1 MFSFIEV
8 IIQVLVKF
16 LADFF
21 NGKLTSYLYSLSLVL
36 VIITTGVAIYKV
48 LSKQS
53 SRGYTTTIVLE
64 VLGQF
69 ALWIVAII
77 LLKIL
82 TDFNVNHYESMQLY
96 TMGMIVVT
104 ACNIVLLILR
114 LLNYFGMRQKHL
126 EISSFVIGSGLGY
139 CMLQVF
145 QFYTLLS
152 KELMSQH
159 IIILCLVCGALSLVY
174 QFGQR
179 ELFQK

>member
-8 IIQVLVKF
+8 IIQVLINF

-21 NGKLTSYLYSLSLVL
+21 TGKLESYLYSLTLVL
-36 VIITTGVAIYKV
+36 VMLAIGIGIYKV

-53 SRGYTTTIVLE
+53 SKGYTTTIVLE

-82 TDFNVNHYESMQLY
+82 TDFNVNHYELMQLY
-96 TMGMIVVT
+96 TLGMIVVT

-114 LLNYFGMRQKHL
+114 LLNYFGMRQEHL
-126 EISSFVIGSGLGY
+126 EISSFVIGVGLGY

-152 KELMSQH
+152 NEIIIQH
-159 IIILCLVCGALSLVY
+159 IIILFLICGALSLVY

-179 ELFQK
+179 EFFQK